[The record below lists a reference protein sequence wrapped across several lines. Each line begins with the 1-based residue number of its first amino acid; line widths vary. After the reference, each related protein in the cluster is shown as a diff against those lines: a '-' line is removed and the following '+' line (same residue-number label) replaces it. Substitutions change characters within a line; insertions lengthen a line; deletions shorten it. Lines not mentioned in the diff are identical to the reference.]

1 MNASRR
7 AAALRAS
14 FETQFSSVERPAK
27 ALAGLRPCT
36 AHRSQTGRGRSRLI
50 AIGATVALQAG
61 LVFTA
66 FHGLGTP
73 KVTSAP
79 APLMLVDLVQ
89 ETKVLPPPP
98 APSVPLM
105 APPGVVAMELPEV
118 HAAPAPDAITVASPT
133 AVPQTAAPTNGVPS
147 DGKAAVATYQS
158 LLLGHLAR
166 HKQYPATAR
175 ARRQQGVAYVRFSM
189 DRQGRVISV
198 ALAKSAGAA
207 LLDGESLDLLRRAS
221 PLPAPPVEVAG
232 DPVDLIV
239 PVEFFIR

>member
-1 MNASRR
+1 MA
-7 AAALRAS
+7 
-14 FETQFSSVERPAK
+14 
-27 ALAGLRPCT
+27 
-36 AHRSQTGRGRSRLI
+36 
-50 AIGATVALQAG
+50 
-61 LVFTA
+61 
-66 FHGLGTP
+66 
-73 KVTSAP
+73 
-79 APLMLVDLVQ
+79 VQ
-89 ETKVLPPPP
+89 Q
-98 APSVPLM
+98 
-105 APPGVVAMELPEV
+105 
-118 HAAPAPDAITVASPT
+118 SPT

>member
-1 MNASRR
+1 MNASSR

-14 FETQFSSVERPAK
+14 FETQFSPLERPAQ
-27 ALAGLRPCT
+27 ALDGLRPRS
-36 AHRSQTGRGRSRLI
+36 AHASRTGRSRSRII

-61 LVFTA
+61 MVFTA

-73 KVTSAP
+73 KVASAP
-79 APLMLVDLVQ
+79 APLILVDLVQ

-98 APSVPLM
+98 PPSAPRL
-105 APPGVVAMELPEV
+105 APPQVVAMERPEV
-118 HAAPAPDAITVASPT
+118 HAAPAPDAITVAAPVT
-133 AVPQTAAPTNGVPS
+133 APQTAAPTTGVAS
-147 DGKAAVATYQS
+147 DGKAAFATYQS
-158 LLLGHLAR
+158 LLLRHLAR

-198 ALAKSAGAA
+198 ALSRSAGAA

-221 PLPAPPVEVAG
+221 PLPAPPVDVPG